1 MASYFDD
8 ELEANQ
14 RRGVINRISD
24 VKLLQ
29 GDLSEAWHE
38 GSDEYATVAMRFS
51 LNDVMENRTTGRIL
65 DESPGTI
72 EAVEAWTFQREKGAG
87 ANGWKLSAIQ
97 QQGRR
102 AA

>member
-1 MASYFDD
+1 
-8 ELEANQ
+8 
-14 RRGVINRISD
+14 
-24 VKLLQ
+24 
-29 GDLSEAWHE
+29 
-38 GSDEYATVAMRFS
+38 
-51 LNDVMENRTTGRIL
+51 MENRTTGRIL

-72 EAVEAWTFQREKGAG
+72 EAVEAWTFQRETGAG